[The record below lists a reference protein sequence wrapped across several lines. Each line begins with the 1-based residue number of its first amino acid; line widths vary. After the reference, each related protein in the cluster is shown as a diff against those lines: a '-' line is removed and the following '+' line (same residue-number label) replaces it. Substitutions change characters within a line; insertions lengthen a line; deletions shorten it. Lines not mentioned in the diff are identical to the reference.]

1 MTAYIDPTKQA
12 FAEFR
17 KDDREGPIHMLNL
30 VLSAKLISDYCI
42 CYANGVA
49 DRVSVRELKQYSE
62 IGQERSVKAMESKIA
77 AAAGEPCL
85 DAVAKAAA
93 SQVTPENVGDI
104 TAGAY
109 GVTPGWLTDQQQ
121 KGVATGEFPFT
132 ETTLPGWLKN
142 KLQQGTGGNA
152 QTSR

>member
-62 IGQERSVKAMESKIA
+62 IDQSKVTA
-77 AAAGEPCL
+77 AAEPCL
-85 DAVAKAAA
+85 DAVAKA
-93 SQVTPENVGDI
+93 
-104 TAGAY
+104 
-109 GVTPGWLTDQQQ
+109 
-121 KGVATGEFPFT
+121 
-132 ETTLPGWLKN
+132 
-142 KLQQGTGGNA
+142 TGGNA
-152 QTSR
+152 QTNR